1 MRLLGFTWADR
12 CFLGG
17 LMQGLGQWFLVN
29 ALALSHAT
37 AAPYY
42 ELISQTFFGID
53 SGRRS
58 KPGKVDESDRGHS
71 KGNIALT
78 GMPCCA

>member
-12 CFLGG
+12 CFLVGRI
-17 LMQGLGQWFLVN
+17 QGLGQWFLVN

-42 ELISQTFFGID
+42 ERISQSFFGRD

-58 KPGKVDESDRGHS
+58 KPGKVDERDRGHS
-71 KGNIALT
+71 KGNISLT
-78 GMPCCA
+78 GMPWCA